1 MLEPIQGKCARTYSI
16 ASHKP
21 HELRLLESHKVL
33 RTHSQELGVEVE
45 LWHHH
50 PSMVEN
56 LLFSKERFKG
66 PCKCYKH
73 NIYGII
79 IKIKP
84 QKECDKSQVSVS
96 TDGRI
101 PNLFLCL
108 FSFVKVKQYYTT
120 EVCTKRYPVKRG
132 IH

>member
-50 PSMVEN
+50 PNMKRCHLCDEKLVKDDSYH
-56 LLFSKERFKG
+56 LLIR
-66 PCKCYKH
+66 C
-73 NIYGII
+73 
-79 IKIKP
+79 
-84 QKECDKSQVSVS
+84 
-96 TDGRI
+96 
-101 PNLFLCL
+101 
-108 FSFVKVKQYYTT
+108 
-120 EVCTKRYPVKRG
+120 
-132 IH
+132 